1 MRLKGA
7 YIVKCVSWK
16 TEADGT
22 VSEVHVTYDP
32 ETRSGECERKVKGTL
47 HWIAAA
53 DAVPAEL
60 RLYGPLMREAA
71 ENEEA
76 EDFTNLL
83 DPASLEVKRGF
94 IEPALLDAKVGEAF
108 QFVRMG
114 YYAKDPDSTDALPV
128 FNRVVGL
135 KDSFKIS

>member
-1 MRLKGA
+1 M
-7 YIVKCVSWK
+7 
-16 TEADGT
+16 
-22 VSEVHVTYDP
+22 HVTYDP

-53 DAVPAEL
+53 DAVPAEF
-60 RLYGPLMREAA
+60 RLYGPLIREAA
-71 ENEEA
+71 ENEEV
-76 EDFTNLL
+76 EDFTKLL

-94 IEPALLDAKVGEAF
+94 IEPALLDAKVGESF

-114 YYAKDPDSTDALPV
+114 YYAKDPDSTDSLPV